1 MACSAGREKGGYMKC
16 EEMAELISALCDGE
30 GIPREAA
37 EHIGKCEQCRARL
50 NAYATMGAELR
61 RVASLEPTGEAI
73 VGDWGKTERSSPN
86 WWWRGWETMRIPRLV
101 FALLLA
107 TIVVLG
113 SSLAVVK
120 VRAHAHG
127 TVLMLTAKLP
137 DGKNVRCPLSLEDKN
152 FARCA
157 WMSLEGVYA
166 FRIVA
171 NEADHVQLGVRI
183 GHSADL
189 AGTGALSDENVDRV
203 PERQYSFQPGGK
215 LEVTVPGAG
224 TMVIT
229 GELMDHMP
237 SLISNDPNE
246 QVDPKADELR
256 FVSPVLLRGKQV
268 VFDFAGATA
277 IASEKRE
284 VIEFYV
290 PETGLFHISLSP
302 LEGAVEGRITMSR
315 ISFELDGQPH
325 MFLLAA
331 PVARGEHIWILH
343 DSSYKPS
350 EGAHQGAF
358 MGTADESHLLGKTPQ
373 S

>member
-1 MACSAGREKGGYMKC
+1 MKC
-16 EEMAELISALCDGE
+16 EQMAEFISALCDGE

-37 EHIGKCEQCRARL
+37 EHIGECEACRARL
-50 NAYATMGAELR
+50 NEYSTIGAELR
-61 RVASLEPTGEAI
+61 RVASLEPMGEARMR
-73 VGDWGKTERSSPN
+73 DWERTERTSRN
-86 WWWRGWETMRIPRLV
+86 WWWKGWETIRIPRLI

-113 SSLAVVK
+113 SSLAIVK
-120 VRAHAHG
+120 VRAHTHG

-137 DGKNVRCPLSLEDKN
+137 DGKNVRCSLSLEDKK

-157 WMSLEGVYA
+157 WMALDRVYA
-166 FRIVA
+166 FRVIADEV
-171 NEADHVQLGVRI
+171 DHVQLGMRI

-189 AGTGALSDENVDRV
+189 AGTGALTDDNVDRL

-215 LEVTVPGAG
+215 LEIPLAWAG

-237 SLISNDPNE
+237 SLISNDPSE
-246 QVDPKADELR
+246 QVDPKPDELR
-256 FVSPVLLRGKQV
+256 FVSPVLLRDRQV

-290 PETGLFHISLSP
+290 PEAGLFHIALSP
-302 LEGAVEGRITMSR
+302 LEGAVQGRITMSR
-315 ISFELDGQPH
+315 ISFELDGQSY

-358 MGTADESHLLGKTPQ
+358 MGTSDESHRLGKPPQ
-373 S
+373 C